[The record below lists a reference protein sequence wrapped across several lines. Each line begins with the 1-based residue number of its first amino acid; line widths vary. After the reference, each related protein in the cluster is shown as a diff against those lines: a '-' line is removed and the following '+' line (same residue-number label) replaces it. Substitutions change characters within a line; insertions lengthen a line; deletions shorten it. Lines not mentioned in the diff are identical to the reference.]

1 MAYVTSWER
10 IGEKRGK
17 LEGKLEGKREVLLR
31 LLSLKFTLGPE
42 EQQKTTRADNAA
54 KLNQALDRMIFAS
67 SKDDV
72 LKELD

>member
-1 MAYVTSWER
+1 LLTDSDRKYHPCVYEAVGRER
-10 IGEKRGK
+10 HLRVEFQLAKLIYFEDKR
-17 LEGKLEGKREVLLR
+17 
-31 LLSLKFTLGPE
+31 E
-42 EQQKTTRADNAA
+42 EQQKITRADNAA